1 MKTKE
6 EEVQERLKLAKRVK
20 CLDKDVWFDLCDE
33 FGKPLKYDVV
43 HDKSSDDIIIW
54 FWEYQKFPTEECEL
68 YKTCKVFLGVG
79 VVAEMNSYPT
89 KPCLLDELEKTKP
102 SRPQRYA
109 SREVNGMDV
118 IDLAEHWNLS
128 FPEAN
133 ILKYLLRNKGEDI
146 SDLEKIIDYAGRRI
160 KQLNNK

>member
-1 MKTKE
+1 MKTK

-20 CLDKDVWFDLCDE
+20 CLGKDLWFDLCDK

-43 HDKSSDDIIIW
+43 HDESNDIIIIW
-54 FWEYQKFPTEECEL
+54 FHEYQTFTIEESTE
-68 YKTCKVFLGVG
+68 YRTCRVFSGSENVDVEIEG
-79 VVAEMNSYPT
+79 FET
-89 KPCLLDELEKTKP
+89 

>member
-1 MKTKE
+1 MKTK
-6 EEVQERLKLAKRVK
+6 EEVQERLMLSKRVK
-20 CLDKDVWFDLCDE
+20 CLDKGVWFDLSDKY
-33 FGKPLKYDVV
+33 GKPLEYETVRNYLTDDVFIFF
-43 HDKSSDDIIIW
+43 DKPQVFSEDE
-54 FWEYQKFPTEECEL
+54 EYS
-68 YKTCKVFLGVG
+68 TCKVSLGVG
-79 VVAEMNSYPT
+79 VVADMNSYPT

-102 SRPQRYA
+102 SRPTRYA

-118 IDLAEHWNLS
+118 IDLAEHWDLS

>member
-6 EEVQERLKLAKRVK
+6 EVEERLKLAKRVK

-33 FGKPLKYDVV
+33 FGKPLEHETVRNYLT
-43 HDKSSDDIIIW
+43 DDFFI
-54 FWEYQKFPTEECEL
+54 FFNDPQAFSKDEY
-68 YKTCKVFLGVG
+68 YSTCKVSHSMGVDADIE
-79 VVAEMNSYPT
+79 VFDVKVERD
-89 KPCLLDELEKTKP
+89 LLFEKTKP
-102 SRPQRYA
+102 SRPERYA

-118 IDLAEHWNLS
+118 TDLIEHWDFLS
-128 FPEAN
+128 WCEGN

-160 KQLNNK
+160 KQLKNK

>member
-33 FGKPLKYDVV
+33 FGKPLRYDVV

-54 FWEYQKFPTEECEL
+54 FWQYQKFPTEECEL
-68 YKTCKVFLGVG
+68 YKTCKVFLGSKNIKAWIEG
-79 VVAEMNSYPT
+79 FET
-89 KPCLLDELEKTKP
+89 
-102 SRPQRYA
+102 SRPTRYA

>member
-1 MKTKE
+1 MKTK

-20 CLDKDVWFDLCDE
+20 CLDKDVWFDLSDKY
-33 FGKPLKYDVV
+33 GKPLRYEVV
-43 HDKSSDDIIIW
+43 HNIMNDDAFI
-54 FWEYQKFPTEECEL
+54 FFDYPQVFSEDEEYS
-68 YKTCKVFLGVG
+68 TCKVSLGVG
-79 VVAEMNSYPT
+79 VEAEMNSYPT
-89 KPCLLDELEKTKP
+89 KTSLINELDKTKP

-109 SREVNGMDV
+109 SREVMGMDV
-118 IDLAEHWNLS
+118 IDLAEHWDLS

-160 KQLNNK
+160 KQLKNK